1 MEQFFQEIK
10 ANKTII
16 PVKLLGLGFGLLVLV
31 GIVVLLEVVV
41 AVVEIVFF
49 VMLLLVVVIEWVRK
63 SFQITSVL
71 TLYMIGSFGIPLL
84 KRCEILWK
92 WFLEEGRFHEGAV
105 LNFLAWLMKVKT
117 ERRQQCNTY
126 NEKPL
131 CLKETIS
138 PTCSFGI
145 FKRLDSIGAEK
156 TFLFGLWRIR
166 RVKSERSRQLQ

>member
-49 VMLLLVVVIEWVRK
+49 VMLLLVVVVIEWVRK

-84 KRCEILWK
+84 KRCEIL
-92 WFLEEGRFHEGAV
+92 
-105 LNFLAWLMKVKT
+105 
-117 ERRQQCNTY
+117 
-126 NEKPL
+126 
-131 CLKETIS
+131 
-138 PTCSFGI
+138 
-145 FKRLDSIGAEK
+145 
-156 TFLFGLWRIR
+156 
-166 RVKSERSRQLQ
+166 